1 MPPLDLILAGGG
13 VISDGVSLG
22 QSLLL
27 LLDAIQPVGIMPIL
41 IDQNNLL
48 PLLSAAGERNNYLP
62 VQVIDSGA
70 FIGLGTVVSVVAS
83 ANYGDPVLRAKLTY
97 SDGTEARAD
106 VKFGGLE
113 ILPLPSGQ
121 TARLGMG
128 PHSRADAGLGPG
140 RSGTVTVTGGALG
153 VVIDA
158 RGRPLGLP
166 SDPVR
171 RRELIKKWYYTVG
184 G

>member
-1 MPPLDLILAGGG
+1 L
-13 VISDGVSLG
+13 LG
-22 QSLLL
+22 
-27 LLDAIQPVGIMPIL
+27 
-41 IDQNNLL
+41 
-48 PLLSAAGERNNYLP
+48 AAAERNNYLP

-70 FIGLGTVVSVVAS
+70 FIGVGTVISLVAS
-83 ANYGDPVLRAKLTY
+83 ANYGDAILRAKLTY
-97 SDGTEARAD
+97 ADGTEARAD

-121 TARLGMG
+121 SARLSLH
-128 PHSRADAGLGPG
+128 PLSRAEAGLGPG

-153 VVIDA
+153 VIIDA
-158 RGRPLGLP
+158 RGRPLQLP

>member
-1 MPPLDLILAGGG
+1 MDLILAGGG

-22 QSLLL
+22 QGLLL

-41 IDQNNLL
+41 IDQHNLL
-48 PLLSAAGERNNYLP
+48 PLLGVAAERNHYVP

-70 FIGLGTVVSVVAS
+70 FIGVGTVISVVAS
-83 ANYGDPVLRAKLTY
+83 ANYGESVVRARLTY
-97 SDGTEARAD
+97 ADGTEARVD

-121 TARLGMG
+121 SARLSLQ
-128 PHSRADAGLGPG
+128 PVSRTDAGFGPG
-140 RSGTVTVTGGALG
+140 RSGTVSVTGGALG

-158 RGRPLGLP
+158 RGRPLKLP
-166 SDPVR
+166 SDSVR
-171 RRELIKKWYYTVG
+171 RRDLIKKWYYTVG